1 MKATAGCIITLIWVT
16 LAVNTYSQSFNF
28 MNFSIADGLVH
39 DKVTDICEDSYGN
52 LWIAT
57 LGGGLSKF
65 NGVEFSNIT
74 IKDGLASNYVRS
86 VLVDRTGRVWAATA
100 EGISMYDG
108 KSFRNYRIDQKDE
121 NNSVQ
126 TLFED
131 QEGHIWFAA
140 FGGHFGRVD
149 GVSLEL
155 QFYSYP
161 RASFND
167 NIIAINQ
174 DASGRIW
181 LVSSIQGLLSFHGE
195 KFEEVI
201 SNQELGG
208 YVLSIFNHNDTLWI
222 GTNRGIYFYDIQ
234 QTEPEI
240 RTVPA
245 LNNIFIKKIRVMN
258 DRDIWMVT
266 SSGIFNYREG
276 ELREFTSR
284 EGFTD
289 AAVNTLFTDREGNI
303 WFGTDGEGLYELAS
317 ESFVRFGIEHG
328 LTGHPVNA
336 ITRDLDGNYWLGTY
350 GGGIVK
356 YDGNDFI
363 LYEKDSGLSNT
374 YISAAE
380 TDEKGNLWFGTLSA
394 GLIIYD
400 GVSFRDIGENEGLEL
415 LGIRF
420 LFHDS
425 ENNMWIGS
433 GEGLARWDGS
443 SFTNYTTDDGLY
455 DNIIWTISEPEPGR
469 ILIVTREG
477 FNFFENGRIQQG
489 FNDPSIFSN
498 RVNTAFEDA
507 LGNYWIGYSGHGI
520 IRVDHETGNVSGYSD
535 ENGLNS
541 NLIYNLI
548 YDEQAN
554 DIVVGTERGIDRI
567 DLDENLEV
575 ERIKTFQR
583 IEGFNNLQTL
593 PHAVYRDSD
602 GSIWFGTRREL
613 FRYQPDKIRVNKNE
627 PIVYI
632 SGVQLIYDDVDWTE
646 YTDSVGS
653 WHNVPADLNLSHTN
667 NNLAISFFGNSLRNP
682 NEVQY
687 KFRMVGL
694 KNEWSAVT
702 TNNQASYTN
711 LSPGDYQFE
720 VMAANSD
727 GVWTK
732 EPAVFAFSIVPP
744 FWQRPWFFGI
754 VILYF
759 IVMISLYNNYRV
771 RANLNKILTI
781 EKIRQEELTKVRK
794 RMARDFHDNMG
805 NQIASITM
813 YANLISLKL
822 QNRTDE
828 IDHLLHN
835 IEKHTKTL
843 FTGTKDFIWS
853 MDPDSDHLGKVYT
866 YIKDFGEELFD
877 NTPIIFYADIKGTVS
892 DDIPL
897 PSGWSRQIV
906 LIFKETMTNTLKH
919 SQASEVHLD
928 MEPKS
933 GGFVINCRDNGKGI
947 AADQTGKGYGLKNMK
962 VRAGQIGCEL
972 EFLTPSEGTG
982 TIVQFRARL
991 PREKRNGVVKKFFNK
1006 TTTR

>member
-1 MKATAGCIITLIWVT
+1 MKATAGSIFTLVWVT
-16 LAVNTYSQSFNF
+16 IAANLYSQSFNF

-39 DKVTDICEDSYGN
+39 DKVTDICEDSFGN

-65 NGVEFSNIT
+65 NGVEFENIT
-74 IKDGLASNYVRS
+74 IKDGLSSNYVRA
-86 VLVDRTGRVWAATA
+86 VLVDRAGRVWAATA
-100 EGISMYDG
+100 EGISMYNG
-108 KSFRNYRIDQKDE
+108 KQFRNYRIDQKEE

-131 QEGHIWFAA
+131 LDGNIWFAA
-140 FGGHFGRVD
+140 FGGHFGRID
-149 GVSLEL
+149 AGTLEL
-155 QFYSYP
+155 QFYSFP

-174 DASGRIW
+174 DASGTIW
-181 LVSSIQGLLSFHGE
+181 LVSSIQGLLSFKGD
-195 KFEEVI
+195 KFQEVI
-201 SNQELGG
+201 SNQDLGG
-208 YVLSIFNHNDTLWI
+208 YVLSVYNHNDTLWI
-222 GTNRGIYFYDIQ
+222 GTNRGIYYYDIHQ
-234 QTEPEI
+234 PEPKI
-240 RTVPA
+240 KTVPA
-245 LNNIFIKKIRVMN
+245 LNNIFIKKIRVIN

-266 SSGIFNYREG
+266 SSGIYNYHDG
-276 ELREFTSR
+276 ELRDFTAG
-284 EGFTD
+284 EGFTN
-289 AAVNTLFTDREGNI
+289 ASVNTLFTDREGNI
-303 WFGTDGEGLYELAS
+303 WFGTDGEGLYQLS
-317 ESFVRFGIEHG
+317 GESFVRFGVEHG

-336 ITRDLDGNYWLGTY
+336 ITRDHQGNYWLGTY
-350 GGGIVK
+350 GGGIIRF
-356 YDGNDFI
+356 DGNEFI
-363 LYEKDSGLSNT
+363 VYDKENGLSNT
-374 YISAAE
+374 YISAAS
-380 TDEKGNLWFGTLSA
+380 TDHEGNLWFGTLSA
-394 GLIIYD
+394 GLILYD
-400 GVSFRDIGENEGLEL
+400 GTTFHDIGENEGLEL

-420 LFHDS
+420 LFLDS
-425 ENNMWIGS
+425 QNNMWIGS
-433 GEGLARWDGS
+433 GEGLARWDGK
-443 SFTNYTTDDGLY
+443 SFTNFTTEDGLY
-455 DNIIWTISEPEPGR
+455 DNIIWTISEPAPGR

-477 FNFFENGRIQQG
+477 FNFFQDGKIDQG
-489 FNDPSIFSN
+489 FNDPSIFSK
-498 RVNTAFEDA
+498 RVNTAFEDSR
-507 LGNYWIGYSGHGI
+507 GNYWIGYSGHGI
-520 IRVDHETGNVSGYSD
+520 IRVDHETGEISNYSD

-548 YDEQAN
+548 YDQESN
-554 DIVVGTERGIDRI
+554 NIVVGTERGIDRI
-567 DLDENLEV
+567 HLDENLEV
-575 ERIKTFQR
+575 DRIKTFQR
-583 IEGFNNLQTL
+583 IEGFKNLQTL
-593 PHAVYRDSD
+593 PQAVYQDTD

-613 FRYQPDKIRVNKNE
+613 FRYQPDKIKVNVNE

-632 SGVQLIYDDVDWTE
+632 SGVQLIYDDVDWKE

-653 WHNVPADLNLSHTN
+653 WYNVPIDLKLSHTN

-682 NEVQY
+682 DEVRY

-694 KNEWSAVT
+694 KNEWSVVT

-711 LSPGDYQFE
+711 LSPGDYKFE

-727 GVWTK
+727 GVWTR

-744 FWQRPWFFGI
+744 FWQQPWFFGV

-759 IVMISLYNNYRV
+759 IVMITLYNNYRV

-835 IEKHTKTL
+835 IEKHTKSL

-853 MDPDSDHLGKVYT
+853 MDPDSDHLGKVFT

-877 NTPIIFYADIKGTVS
+877 NTPITFYSDIRGS
-892 DDIPL
+892 GNDDIPL

-906 LIFKETMTNTLKH
+906 LIFKESMTNTIKH
-919 SQASEVHLD
+919 SGASEVHLD
-928 MEPKS
+928 LEPKS
-933 GGFVINCRDNGKGI
+933 GGFVITCRDNGGGI
-947 AADQTGKGYGLKNMK
+947 CNNQSSRGYGLKNMK

-972 EFLTPSEGTG
+972 EFLSPEEGTG
-982 TIVQFRARL
+982 TVVRFMARL
-991 PREKRNGVVKKFFNK
+991 PRKERNGVVKKFLHKK
-1006 TTTR
+1006 TTR